1 VTTPGEVGG
10 TAAGYLVLAGLGW
23 LWYRSRATRSQD
35 ASMRAVYQRPGAQLW
50 INTILGGMAVIAIVA
65 LVVAGIM
72 AVT

>member
-1 VTTPGEVGG
+1 
-10 TAAGYLVLAGLGW
+10 
-23 LWYRSRATRSQD
+23 
-35 ASMRAVYQRPGAQLW
+35 MRAVYQRPGAQLW